1 MKKFI
6 FSQRSE
12 KNLQGV
18 HPDLVKLV
26 RSALLLSEVDFCV
39 IEGVRTQ
46 DRQRQLV
53 RDRHSQ
59 TLNSRHLTGHAV
71 DLAPLIDN
79 IIPWDRWEF
88 FLKVAEVMKESAMN
102 SHIPIFW
109 GGDWKNFKDG
119 VHFELSRKYY
129 N

>member
-1 MKKFI
+1 MPYFI
-6 FSQRSE
+6 FSHRSE

-26 RSALLLSEVDFCV
+26 RSALTLSEVDFCV
-39 IEGVRTQ
+39 IEGVRTIE
-46 DRQRQLV
+46 RQRQLKLEG
-53 RDRHSQ
+53 HTQ

-71 DLAPLIDN
+71 DLAPIIEK

-88 FLKVAEVMKESAMN
+88 FEMLAEVMKESAMKAD
-102 SHIPIFW
+102 IPIVW

-119 VHFELSRKYY
+119 VHFELSREHYA
-129 N
+129 